1 MEKKKESSKNDFD
14 SSNDSILQSDKKV
27 ELNIGSLKSELE
39 SMDLESLVQSFEEI
53 IKKDNIQQI
62 RSNVNK
68 IKKLFNSKFNQLLN
82 ENKKKFIEEGGN
94 TIDFNF
100 SHPQKKKF
108 NKLSKIFREKNE
120 LFEKNRNEIYKKN
133 LQVRLQIIDSI
144 KNLIDS
150 NQNTNKSYNEFRDLQ
165 DQWREIGKVPLK
177 DANYVWNNYRHH
189 VERFYDFLHLDR
201 DLEREITN
209 II

>member
-1 MEKKKESSKNDFD
+1 METKDNLLEADGKKEKESSKNDFD

-120 LFEKNRNEIYKKN
+120 LFE
-133 LQVRLQIIDSI
+133 
-144 KNLIDS
+144 
-150 NQNTNKSYNEFRDLQ
+150 
-165 DQWREIGKVPLK
+165 
-177 DANYVWNNYRHH
+177 
-189 VERFYDFLHLDR
+189 
-201 DLEREITN
+201 
-209 II
+209 